1 MVLMLLVMF
10 PGMITGACAT
20 AIFTTGVLVAPVMI
34 NLGTAHRILEFIF
47 VALVL
52 LSGARIAFERSVRAW
67 IYVVTAVAY
76 VVSSSFYAFDS
87 GNQHLLLL
95 RTALTFIFLI
105 MVSYHIFLDVFTK
118 TKVNINDRLYGA
130 MSLYLM
136 IGMIFADLFLLINII
151 YPGSFTC
158 GSCGQDLN
166 YVFKDG
172 DHVYF
177 SFTTLTTTGYGDI
190 VATNS
195 FAGMIATFEAIVG
208 QMYTAIMIA
217 RLVGLHLME
226 QQTPNK
232 KT

>member
-1 MVLMLLVMF
+1 MKRFISKSYRNLLFSLLLVF
-10 PGMITGACAT
+10 LTY
-20 AIFTTGVLVAPVMI
+20 PVMV
-34 NLGTAHRILEFIF
+34 NMGVTQRILEFLF

-52 LSGARIAFERSVRAW
+52 LSGARLAYERSGRAW
-67 IYVVTAVAY
+67 IYIVTAVAY
-76 VVSSSFYAFDS
+76 VLSSSLYAFDS

-105 MVSYHIFLDVFTK
+105 MVSYLIFLDVFTK
-118 TKVNINDRLYGA
+118 SKVSINDRLYGS

-136 IGMIFADLFLLINII
+136 IGMIFANLFLLINII
-151 YPGSFTC
+151 FPGSFTC

-190 VATNS
+190 LATNP
-195 FAGMIATFEAIVG
+195 FAGMTATFEAIVG
-208 QMYTAIMIA
+208 QMYTAIVIA

-226 QQTPNK
+226 QQSPNK
-232 KT
+232 KA

>member
-1 MVLMLLVMF
+1 MQRFISKSYRNLLISLLLVF
-10 PGMITGACAT
+10 LTY
-20 AIFTTGVLVAPVMI
+20 PVMV
-34 NLGTAHRILEFIF
+34 NLGVAQRILEFLF
-47 VALVL
+47 VAFVL
-52 LSGARIAFERSVRAW
+52 LSGARLAYERTGRAW
-67 IYVVTAVAY
+67 MYLATSAAY
-76 VVSSSFYAFDS
+76 LLSSSFYAFDPD
-87 GNQHLLLL
+87 NAHLLLL
-95 RTALTFIFLI
+95 RTFLTFVFLI
-105 MVSYHIFLDVFTK
+105 MVAYLIFLDVFTK
-118 TKVNINDRLYGA
+118 SKVSINDRLYGA

-136 IGMIFADLFLLINII
+136 IGMIFANLFLLINIV

-190 VATNS
+190 LATNP
-195 FAGMIATFEAIVG
+195 FAGMAATFEAIVG
-208 QMYTAIMIA
+208 QMYTAIVIA

-232 KT
+232 KA